1 MNLFEKICY
10 RHYVRFLNGI
20 LKKLDSNDKL
30 TSSERDFLRFICSVI
45 REPSYVSR
53 LTDFNL
59 LSLLKIK

>member
-1 MNLFEKICY
+1 MNLFEKISF
-10 RHYVRFLNGI
+10 RHYVKFLNGI

-30 TSSERDFLRFICSVI
+30 TSSERDFLRFICSLI
-45 REPSYVSR
+45 LEPSYVSR